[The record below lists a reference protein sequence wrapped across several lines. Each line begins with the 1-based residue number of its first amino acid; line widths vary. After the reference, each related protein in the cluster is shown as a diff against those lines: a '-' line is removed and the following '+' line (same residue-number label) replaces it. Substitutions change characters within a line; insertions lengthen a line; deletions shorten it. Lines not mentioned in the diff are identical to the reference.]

1 MLIPKQTPSINI
13 APFPEEKPKEPNSF
27 PIQRALSLGK
37 IQVIEEDV
45 MDQVPSQNPNQ
56 QESSAHDN
64 LETKSVRS
72 DHSNITKKSALSRV
86 SRRRDSPHYHMR
98 TP

>member
-1 MLIPKQTPSINI
+1 MHHKESQAKTSRRASIDDMLIPKQAPSISI
-13 APFPEEKPKEPNSF
+13 APLPEEKPKEANSF

-56 QESSAHDN
+56 QES
-64 LETKSVRS
+64 
-72 DHSNITKKSALSRV
+72 
-86 SRRRDSPHYHMR
+86 
-98 TP
+98 